1 MGRLIATAFFVL
13 LIVQLYRWT
22 KDDQARTSKALW
34 LPTFWLFIGSS
45 RNLSEWLHMS
55 SGGSERYLEGNPLDR
70 AVLTIALALGVMVL
84 LSRGWGVWKLLRTN
98 IPILLYFAYCLTSVL
113 WSDYPGVA
121 FKRWFRATGDI
132 VMVLIILTDPDWVAA
147 LKRVLIRLGILLV
160 PLSILFSRWYPQ
172 FGREFSHAGEPYWSG

>member
-55 SGGSERYLEGNPLDR
+55 SAGLNATWKGTRSTAQCSRLPSHLESWCFSAGAGSLEVVAHKYSDPALFC
-70 AVLTIALALGVMVL
+70 VLPHQRPMV
-84 LSRGWGVWKLLRTN
+84 
-98 IPILLYFAYCLTSVL
+98 
-113 WSDYPGVA
+113 DYPGVA

-172 FGREFSHAGEPYWSG
+172 FGREFSHAANPIGPG